1 MFGRA
6 AAAVA
11 PKNVAA
17 TQQESQSDAATKPLR
32 EIQAAGK
39 FATFVVQVHHQDVEE
54 YTYTRSGQPVQ
65 GIRLNVRFV
74 SNVEAEYVTGR
85 MTMWRGDRRDLDSAA
100 SRFQVGLHFQMTQ
113 VGCLQNEQGCYIS
126 SPVKVVVDL
135 RTTKFTP
142 LLQGLHEKFQ
152 AGPPTTLADIVQLP
166 DGRQRFD
173 VTAVARLVGEAREV
187 TTKFGQRVAQE
198 IVLRDGSKLVSDQQA
213 EVRTSLFFPTSQAQR
228 GFSEM
233 LARDPVFTF
242 FALDVQK
249 QCGETTVVPSLQGFH
264 FENAACTRADSLR
277 AEVEAGEVWKNEGQL
292 LTNEWQ
298 PKATVDYS
306 HTRGLLSCCALL
318 MKHQKDDAVYV
329 HERMFQLNHVHV
341 PPPPKTVTFEDRLF
355 WTTRIRDF
363 SGTVEV
369 GIRQHAACQ
378 LADIQ
383 EKENRLAEFRSQHDG
398 GILSWPLLSSVKVLA
413 TVKDASASQEMESQT
428 SAKHLRLVVVEA
440 MEQDLKVLPT
450 TAVLD
455 VLSTLNSLP
464 VPQDG
469 LMTSRFGDLHTNS
482 FGVFQ
487 VETTNLSLPGTE
499 TDGTAAFRTWPI
511 GTGKR
516 RRVNCGKALVFL
528 KSTLKSQQEECEGAY
543 VRLVTHGVLDALAPD
558 DKTVYTVVAYCDTR
572 NLRDFILDP
581 PKTGERV
588 QHAFGVVSAKNVSA
602 DNTEFILEQ
611 VQLVNQ
617 QDAAAATVTARRL
630 WSLTAAACGRAD
642 PGQLRVWTQDTD
654 ATLKHPLC
662 EDLGSYPTGAVLESP
677 AKPSASAAA

>member
-1 MFGRA
+1 MFGSDLIYRGVIGKAVGREMFGRA
-6 AAAVA
+6 LAAAS
-11 PKNVAA
+11 PKDMAS
-17 TQQESQSDAATKPLR
+17 TKQESQSDTATKPLR

-39 FATFVVQVHHQDVEE
+39 FATFVVQAHQQDVEE

-65 GIRLNVRFV
+65 GRRLNVRFV
-74 SNVEAEYVTGR
+74 SKVETEYVTGR
-85 MTMWRGDRRDLDSAA
+85 MTMWRGNRMELDSAA
-100 SRFQVGLHFQMTQ
+100 SRFKVGLHFQMTE
-113 VGCLQNEQGCYIS
+113 VGFLQNEQGCYIS
-126 SPVKVVVDL
+126 SPVKVALDL
-135 RTTKFTP
+135 RTTKFAP

-198 IVLRDGSKLVSDQQA
+198 IVLRDGSKLVSDQPA
-213 EVRTSLFFPTSQAQR
+213 EIRTSLFFATSELQR
-228 GFSEM
+228 GFSES
-233 LARDPVFTF
+233 LARDPAFTF

-264 FENAACTRADSLR
+264 FESAACTRAASLR
-277 AEVEAGEVWKNEGQL
+277 AEVEAGDVWKTEGQL
-292 LTNEWQ
+292 LTSEWQ
-298 PKATVDYS
+298 PKAAADYS
-306 HTRGLLSCCALL
+306 NTRGLLSCCAFL

-369 GIRQHAACQ
+369 GIRQRAACQ
-378 LADIQ
+378 LGDIRDP
-383 EKENRLAEFRSQHDG
+383 ENALAEFRSQHDG

-413 TVKDASASQEMESQT
+413 TVKDTTASQEMESQT
-428 SAKHLRLVVVEA
+428 PAKQLL
-440 MEQDLKVLPT
+440 EQDLKLLPT

-455 VLSTLNSLP
+455 VLSTLNALP

-469 LMTSRFGDLHTNS
+469 LMTSRFSDVHTNS

-487 VETTNLSLPGTE
+487 VEATNLSLPGTGTTLE
-499 TDGTAAFRTWPI
+499 SMTDGTAASHTWPI

-528 KSTLKSQQEECEGAY
+528 KSTLKSQQEECEGTY
-543 VRLVTHGVLDALAPD
+543 VRLVTHGVRDALAPD
-558 DKTVYTVVAYCDTR
+558 DQTSYTVVAYCDSR
-572 NLRDFILDP
+572 NLRDFI
-581 PKTGERV
+581 
-588 QHAFGVVSAKNVSA
+588 
-602 DNTEFILEQ
+602 
-611 VQLVNQ
+611 
-617 QDAAAATVTARRL
+617 
-630 WSLTAAACGRAD
+630 
-642 PGQLRVWTQDTD
+642 
-654 ATLKHPLC
+654 
-662 EDLGSYPTGAVLESP
+662 
-677 AKPSASAAA
+677 